1 MYILVN
7 VLLHSR
13 EFRCIRYVSRYALSS
28 TKSHGFSS
36 QDAAGFKHTVIETA
50 RMNKDKGLFITG
62 LNSQITD
69 GLRQSVGRV
78 LNTLRSS
85 YLSHMIS
92 SY

>member
-1 MYILVN
+1 
-7 VLLHSR
+7 
-13 EFRCIRYVSRYALSS
+13 
-28 TKSHGFSS
+28 
-36 QDAAGFKHTVIETA
+36 
-50 RMNKDKGLFITG
+50 MNKDKGLFITG

-92 SY
+92 SYWVGMRKMATGFSTGLQKHTDLHYTNSQTILANGVSYSNRHLKVEELWN